1 MDSVRFM
8 PTTNSGM
15 DAYIVK
21 SADFAKPILNHL
33 RQLVHRTCPDIVEV
47 LKWGF
52 PHFDYRGMFC
62 SMASFKGHCT
72 FGFWKANLVF
82 AKFKPPGA
90 KPEDAMG
97 QFGRITSSKDLP
109 PDQLMIRYLREAMRL
124 NEAGIKRLATPQPK
138 VPKELIIPAEL
149 LAALKKNKR
158 ARAGFDKFSH
168 SHQKE
173 YLEWIAEAKRDE
185 TRQRRIAQAMVWLAQ
200 GKSRNWKYC

>member
-1 MDSVRFM
+1 M
-8 PTTNSGM
+8 PATNPGV

-33 RQLVHRTCPDIVEV
+33 RQLVHRTCPDVVEV

-109 PDQLMIRYLREAMRL
+109 PDQLMIRYLREAM
-124 NEAGIKRLATPQPK
+124 
-138 VPKELIIPAEL
+138 
-149 LAALKKNKR
+149 LKKNKR

-185 TRQRRIAQAMVWLAQ
+185 TRQRRIAQALVWLAQ